1 MGCFGGGA
9 DVDTGAS
16 KASAQLSTDQWNDF
30 QQRYIPLE
38 HQLMEYTDSGTSIL
52 NADGTTT
59 NSKDEMYSFDT
70 ADIYS
75 GKGKWKRKAD
85 KLQSQIDSGTL
96 NDKKLAKKEAKL
108 GSLQSKIDANTVKG
122 QHYEYK
128 NTNTLGAQLSK
139 ADDIVSSQFE
149 AGMGN
154 TLRSA
159 ARYGGL
165 TPAQKAEAER
175 LNKLDASKT
184 RITARNSL
192 RDAARDSDLNISG
205 SLMGIGR
212 GVAQNAAAGYG
223 TVANIEAQNNA
234 FNQNA
239 ALNASNTTMTNIGT
253 GVGLAAMAL
262 ML

>member
-9 DVDTGAS
+9 DIDNGAS
-16 KASAQLSTDQWNDF
+16 KAAAQMSKDQWNDF

-38 HQLMEYTDSGTSIL
+38 NQLMEYTDSGTSLL
-52 NADGTTT
+52 NSDGTTT
-59 NSKDEMYSFDT
+59 NSKDETYSFDT

-75 GKGKWKRKAD
+75 GKNKWKKKAD
-85 KLQSQIDSGTL
+85 KLQAQVDSGSL
-96 NDKKLAKKEAKL
+96 KAGKLAKKQGKL
-108 GSLQSKIDANTVKG
+108 DSLNQKIDTNTVKG

-159 ARYGGL
+159 ARYGGM
-165 TPAQKAEAER
+165 TDAQKAEAER
-175 LNKLDASKT
+175 LNKLDSSKT
-184 RITARNSL
+184 RMTARNTL
-192 RDAARDSDLNISG
+192 RDAARDSDMNTSG
-205 SLMGIGR
+205 ALMGIGR
-212 GVAQNAAAGYG
+212 GVAQNAAQGYG
-223 TVANIEAQNNA
+223 TAANVEQQNNM
-234 FNQNA
+234 FNRNA
-239 ALNASNTTMTNIGT
+239 ALSSSNTVMDNLGT
-253 GVGLAAMAL
+253 GGGIAAMAL